1 MKSLVVAIDGPA
13 GAGKSTVT
21 RRVAAA
27 LGYTVVD
34 TGALYRAVA
43 LAAQQAGVSWD
54 DGPGVTRVASE
65 LAERQALRFGAT
77 SQGVTQVFLDGKDV
91 SLAIR
96 SADMSQ
102 GASKVS
108 AIPGVRDALLDMQR
122 SLGAQGGVVLEGR
135 DIGTVVFPHA
145 EAKFFLTASVKVR
158 AERRYKE
165 HLARGD
171 QVDREAI
178 EREVVERD
186 QRDTQRPVAPLK
198 QADDAVLIDSS
209 VLSIDAVV
217 DLIVSHVR
225 ALEAKANPPA
235 GA

>member
-1 MKSLVVAIDGPA
+1 M
-13 GAGKSTVT
+13 
-21 RRVAAA
+21 
-27 LGYTVVD
+27 
-34 TGALYRAVA
+34 
-43 LAAQQAGVSWD
+43 
-54 DGPGVTRVASE
+54 
-65 LAERQALRFGAT
+65 RFGAT

>member
-1 MKSLVVAIDGPA
+1 MKRLVVAIDGPA

-27 LGYTVVD
+27 LDYTVVD

-43 LAAQQAGVSWD
+43 LAAQEAGVSWD

>member
-1 MKSLVVAIDGPA
+1 MKRLVVAIDGPA